1 MSMFEH
7 CKGCVAPK
15 RHPGC
20 HSTCTEYKQDR
31 ERYDAKKAE
40 LDKKKK
46 AYDEIY
52 HQREKQIRRAMRGR

>member
-7 CKGCVAPK
+7 CHHCVAPK

-20 HSTCTEYKQDR
+20 HSTCPEYKQDR
-31 ERYDAKKAE
+31 EQYNAKKAE

-46 AYDEIY
+46 VFDEIY
-52 HQREKQIRRAMRGR
+52 HQRERQIRRTMRGR